1 MKVRVATGQCVVPG
15 AMAGGGRENA
25 RGKNEFARYGGCLAP
40 ELGPGSA
47 LGLTLGLCVGKG
59 RGVSLAPDLGPGSAL
74 GSTLGWNQGR
84 V

>member
-1 MKVRVATGQCVVPG
+1 MRIRVIVRARFRARMKVRVATGQCVVPG

-25 RGKNEFARYGGCLAP
+25 RGKNEFARHGGCLAP
-40 ELGPGSA
+40 E
-47 LGLTLGLCVGKG
+47 
-59 RGVSLAPDLGPGSAL
+59 LGPGSAL